1 MTCYVKWRLK
11 LNTELN
17 KVVVLIKDEIRG
29 NFEYDKAVFG
39 DEGVELENGVFL
51 PYAIYDTHIVYPTI
65 EHLKHTGKLKADI
78 EVNELA
84 YVHEII
90 CSYLCKRSKI
100 VKNMLILNEERL
112 KEKYGEYEV
121 DTENILK
128 QLKLDNSYS

>member
-65 EHLKHTGKLKADI
+65 EYLKHTGKLEADI